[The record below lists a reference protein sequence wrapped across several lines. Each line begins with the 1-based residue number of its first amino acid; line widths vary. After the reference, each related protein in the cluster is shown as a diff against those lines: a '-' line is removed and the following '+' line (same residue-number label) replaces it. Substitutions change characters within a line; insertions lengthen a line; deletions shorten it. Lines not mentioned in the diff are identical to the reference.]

1 MFIPLFNKSNY
12 SLLSSL
18 LKIDD
23 IINYAKTNNISS
35 ISLTDTN
42 MYGVMEFIKKCQANE
57 IKPII
62 GLNVL
67 LNDYN
72 IILLAKNYD
81 GYKSL
86 IKLSTI
92 QNEKQVTETEILEHN
107 NERICVLPFK
117 YNERYTDLTKIYSD
131 IYLGYENKKEEL
143 EALVITKNVI
153 FLREALYLTK
163 ADSKFLPYLYRIR
176 DGKTISEEINYD
188 IENHELSIDNILD
201 LTDNQGLVNTLK
213 VADACNLEFPPSE
226 NLLPIYECDN
236 PTTYLFE
243 LCKVGLTK
251 RCQGNIPPEYKE
263 RLAYELKVIN
273 EMGFANYF
281 LVVYDYIK
289 YAKKN
294 GILVGPG
301 RGSAAGSLVSYSLGI
316 TDVDPIKYDLL
327 FERFLNPE
335 RITMPDIDIDFEDE
349 RREEV
354 VEYVREKY
362 GSSRVAKII
371 AFGTMAA
378 KDVLR
383 TVAKINNVDDLTIN
397 SLLKMISS
405 KKSLKLGLFYLILKT
420 DSYICMILRIL

>member
-107 NERICVLPFK
+107 NELICLLPFK

-153 FLREALYLTK
+153 FLR
-163 ADSKFLPYLYRIR
+163 
-176 DGKTISEEINYD
+176 
-188 IENHELSIDNILD
+188 
-201 LTDNQGLVNTLK
+201 
-213 VADACNLEFPPSE
+213 
-226 NLLPIYECDN
+226 
-236 PTTYLFE
+236 
-243 LCKVGLTK
+243 
-251 RCQGNIPPEYKE
+251 
-263 RLAYELKVIN
+263 
-273 EMGFANYF
+273 
-281 LVVYDYIK
+281 
-289 YAKKN
+289 
-294 GILVGPG
+294 G
-301 RGSAAGSLVSYSLGI
+301 RSSCEHTSLVLIFGH
-316 TDVDPIKYDLL
+316 VLL
-327 FERFLNPE
+327 
-335 RITMPDIDIDFEDE
+335 
-349 RREEV
+349 
-354 VEYVREKY
+354 
-362 GSSRVAKII
+362 
-371 AFGTMAA
+371 
-378 KDVLR
+378 
-383 TVAKINNVDDLTIN
+383 
-397 SLLKMISS
+397 
-405 KKSLKLGLFYLILKT
+405 
-420 DSYICMILRIL
+420 CLRI

>member
-107 NERICVLPFK
+107 NELICLLPFK

-153 FLREALYLTK
+153 FLR
-163 ADSKFLPYLYRIR
+163 
-176 DGKTISEEINYD
+176 
-188 IENHELSIDNILD
+188 
-201 LTDNQGLVNTLK
+201 
-213 VADACNLEFPPSE
+213 
-226 NLLPIYECDN
+226 
-236 PTTYLFE
+236 
-243 LCKVGLTK
+243 
-251 RCQGNIPPEYKE
+251 
-263 RLAYELKVIN
+263 
-273 EMGFANYF
+273 
-281 LVVYDYIK
+281 
-289 YAKKN
+289 
-294 GILVGPG
+294 
-301 RGSAAGSLVSYSLGI
+301 
-316 TDVDPIKYDLL
+316 
-327 FERFLNPE
+327 
-335 RITMPDIDIDFEDE
+335 
-349 RREEV
+349 
-354 VEYVREKY
+354 
-362 GSSRVAKII
+362 
-371 AFGTMAA
+371 
-378 KDVLR
+378 
-383 TVAKINNVDDLTIN
+383 
-397 SLLKMISS
+397 
-405 KKSLKLGLFYLILKT
+405 
-420 DSYICMILRIL
+420 

>member
-163 ADSKFLPYLYRIR
+163 ADSKFLPYLYRCIPVCW
-176 DGKTISEEINYD
+176 K
-188 IENHELSIDNILD
+188 
-201 LTDNQGLVNTLK
+201 
-213 VADACNLEFPPSE
+213 
-226 NLLPIYECDN
+226 
-236 PTTYLFE
+236 YL
-243 LCKVGLTK
+243 
-251 RCQGNIPPEYKE
+251 
-263 RLAYELKVIN
+263 
-273 EMGFANYF
+273 
-281 LVVYDYIK
+281 
-289 YAKKN
+289 
-294 GILVGPG
+294 
-301 RGSAAGSLVSYSLGI
+301 
-316 TDVDPIKYDLL
+316 
-327 FERFLNPE
+327 
-335 RITMPDIDIDFEDE
+335 
-349 RREEV
+349 
-354 VEYVREKY
+354 
-362 GSSRVAKII
+362 
-371 AFGTMAA
+371 
-378 KDVLR
+378 
-383 TVAKINNVDDLTIN
+383 
-397 SLLKMISS
+397 
-405 KKSLKLGLFYLILKT
+405 
-420 DSYICMILRIL
+420 